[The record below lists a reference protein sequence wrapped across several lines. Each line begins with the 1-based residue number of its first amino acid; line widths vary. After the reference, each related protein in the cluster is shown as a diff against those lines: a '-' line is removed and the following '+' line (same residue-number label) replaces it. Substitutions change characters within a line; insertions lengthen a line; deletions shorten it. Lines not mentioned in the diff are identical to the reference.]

1 MQLATTTGGFAG
13 SVLLYLAGKLPLQ
26 SAEGFPYVTLMINV
40 LGSFAIGLIAAVA
53 AKRADID
60 PRLVLFLRVGL
71 CGGFTTFSTFSLETV
86 GLLEEGRYL
95 AGGGYALLSVALCL
109 AGVVLGRALALRL
122 VR

>member
-1 MQLATTTGGFAG
+1 MLDCLAVGLGGFVG
-13 SVLLYLAGKLPLQ
+13 SVLRYLSGKLPLQ

-71 CGGFTTFSTFSLETV
+71 CGGFTTFSTFSSETFSLLRAGSSV
-86 GLLEEGRYL
+86 GAAAYV
-95 AGGGYALLSVALCL
+95 LLSVLLGVLAVFLAHALVK
-109 AGVVLGRALALRL
+109 A
-122 VR
+122 